1 MFVKPDSVAKGKI
14 RRSAAHP
21 GGGRVSYPSRIAGR
35 LDSLKGGG
43 QAMPD
48 GLRSRME
55 QGFSRDFSQVR
66 LHTDAEAA
74 DLSGSIQARAFA
86 YGNDIYFNKGQFS
99 PDSSEGQ
106 RLVAHELAHV
116 VQGGEKVGRLPLGK
130 DQAYENEQVQLM
142 LTIRNEFL
150 DPGIISKDED
160 QGQELTRLMKN
171 LDEPYFYQL
180 LCTSIGGFWEFLH
193 DYPYFFSEV
202 LEFHMDSFIL
212 LAQNSPRLYLRFLKG
227 NEEAFTSMVD
237 DLVRNAKL
245 PKAFLLY
252 SRTIHKMNDPDFH
265 EDGDQEHSLEG
276 DYYHRYRVELLDDDY
291 YVTDFEEIVPKL
303 KHLNTMDFLAFVRKH
318 DELYSRLGQVKYV
331 KGAAELWE
339 YHISAFRTLLES
351 EPKIFFALFDT
362 ESLDNLGPRTK
373 KVYKDRMDKIE
384 RMEKEALKKRE
395 KSRRESATPSQLDVI
410 EVLGL
415 ILTLDSVK
423 GAFETG
429 AQLNTFRKTLNTL
442 RDELNRY
449 LSESLSSATTKTMIF
464 SWASIL
470 LAVKDLYDTCR
481 QLDFDLAP
489 WASSSVLVLKMGGFS
504 STLVSEPHFLK
515 FVAIRAPKVAAGL
528 TFLGMGYAIGDMIN
542 FVSDKTFG
550 KKPGE
555 ALVDLFM

>member
-1 MFVKPDSVAKGKI
+1 MFVKSDSAPKGKI

-21 GGGRVSYPSRIAGR
+21 GGGRISYPSRIAGR

-43 QAMPD
+43 MAMPD

-99 PDSSEGQ
+99 PESSEGQ

-116 VQGGEKVGRLPLGK
+116 VQGGEKVGRLPL
-130 DQAYENEQVQLM
+130 DQVQAYDEEQSQLM

-180 LCTSIGGFWEFLH
+180 LCTSIGAFRTFLH

-202 LEFHMDSFIL
+202 LEYHMDSFIL
-212 LAQNSPRLYLRFLKG
+212 LAQNSPSLYLRFIKG
-227 NEEAFTSMVD
+227 NEESYASMVD
-237 DLVRNAKL
+237 ELVREAKL
-245 PKAFLLY
+245 KKAFLLY
-252 SRTIHKMNDPDFH
+252 SRTIHKMRDADFH
-265 EDGDQEHSLEG
+265 EDGDQEYSLEG
-276 DYYHRYRVELLDDDY
+276 DYYHRYRKDLLDDDLT
-291 YVTDFEEIVPKL
+291 VTDVEEIVPKL
-303 KHLNTMDFLAFVRKH
+303 VHLNTMDFLAFVRKH
-318 DELYSRLGQVKYV
+318 EELYYRLGQVKYV
-331 KGAAELWE
+331 KNLAGLWE
-339 YHISAFRTLLES
+339 YHVSAFKTLLES
-351 EPKIFFALFDT
+351 EPKIFFALFDDV
-362 ESLDNLGPRTK
+362 SLANLGPRTK
-373 KVYKDRMDKIE
+373 KAYQDRLDRIK
-384 RMEKEALKKRE
+384 RMEEEALKKRE
-395 KSRRESATPSQLDVI
+395 KSRRESASPSQLDVI
-410 EVLGL
+410 EVLGA

-429 AQLNTFRKTLNTL
+429 KQLNTFRKTLTTL
-442 RDELNRY
+442 RDELNMY
-449 LSESLSSATTKTMIF
+449 LTESLSSATTKTMIF

-489 WASSSVLVLKMGGFS
+489 WASSSVLVLKMGGFA

-542 FVSDKTFG
+542 LASDKTFG